1 MINYTST
8 CNTTCNG
15 MISRV
20 YRPQPSKR
28 FRDRVQIAEK
38 KESIE
43 IEKLKTIEE
52 TIYSAKLKGQEPIKG
67 GIEKLKEI
75 TGIDF
80 TLAILK
86 LENKRYAT
94 QSKYTIRKVKVL
106 KKYPFIFDGKT
117 YHYNLTM
124 PEIMKIM
131 KTHASTFSANKDKK
145 AFIALGW
152 IISSIPEILESK
164 YLSIM
169 PYYAKVGNRFY
180 FHGLPKLLK
189 ITGNTIDGIKSKDGI
204 SQRIAKTGFVKCQKG
219 IIYGREYK

>member
-1 MINYTST
+1 MNYINNG
-8 CNTTCNG
+8 NTTCNG

-43 IEKLKTIEE
+43 IKKLKTIEE
-52 TIYSAKLKGQEPIKG
+52 TIYSAKLKGQKPIKG
-67 GIEKLKEI
+67 SIEKLKEI

-124 PEIMKIM
+124 PEIMKVM

-169 PYYAKVGNRFY
+169 PYYAKDNSRYY
-180 FHGLPKLLK
+180 FRNLSGLLK
-189 ITGNTIDGIKSKDGI
+189 IMGNPVDGIRSKDGI
-204 SQRIAKTGFVKCQKG
+204 SRRIAKTGFVECQKG
-219 IIYGREYK
+219 IIYGRKYE